1 MSTLPQADNNDHNA
15 AALVKKKSP
24 SVLQTSTN
32 SEQTM
37 GDEEVENPQQNRDD
51 DTEKVVQTPR
61 RPWWRQIID
70 YCLDQ
75 WLIFGLG
82 LAILLAWAFPSVG
95 KSGGYIRAEY
105 TVKWGAIAL
114 IFLLTGL
121 SLSTRHFLNQAL
133 NWHLHLVT
141 QVISFFAFSAV
152 VYAIIWAIIGSGN
165 TRLDRTVLG
174 GIITMG
180 VLPTTLGGLTG
191 IYVQMVKQLSA
202 CLFAPLIVG
211 QILQNV
217 SPERVKNISLKFKFS
232 YINQVLMLIL
242 VWSTFCNQ
250 FATRI
255 FWHVSSET
263 IILVAFLNVALY
275 LFMSLVCL
283 WSARPPLPR
292 AKSPLLPCFGGGE
305 AEEEP
310 AYMRSVRRLVKR
322 VTFDKKETAA
332 ICFCGAAK
340 GLVLGAPLI
349 SIMYSAYGNEIQSAV
364 TLPIA
369 LYQGT
374 QIAIAQISVRV
385 VKAWILRGEG
395 DEDVVVNNEE
405 KSEDHKGHATL
416 SSEHNKDT
424 AV

>member
-180 VLPTTLGGLTG
+180 VLPTTLYVSVSFVSRSARAREGTILTEFSQFVIFRASNVAMTRNAGGNVEAATAEVVVGNVIGVFLTPSLLSLYVKPLQNHGFTMPDASGSGGLTG

-202 CLFAPLIVG
+202 CLFAPL
-211 QILQNV
+211 V
-217 SPERVKNISLKFKFS
+217 SHISAMIHRV
-232 YINQVLMLIL
+232 LI
-242 VWSTFCNQ
+242 
-250 FATRI
+250 
-255 FWHVSSET
+255 
-263 IILVAFLNVALY
+263 
-275 LFMSLVCL
+275 
-283 WSARPPLPR
+283 
-292 AKSPLLPCFGGGE
+292 
-305 AEEEP
+305 
-310 AYMRSVRRLVKR
+310 
-322 VTFDKKETAA
+322 
-332 ICFCGAAK
+332 
-340 GLVLGAPLI
+340 
-349 SIMYSAYGNEIQSAV
+349 
-364 TLPIA
+364 
-369 LYQGT
+369 
-374 QIAIAQISVRV
+374 
-385 VKAWILRGEG
+385 
-395 DEDVVVNNEE
+395 
-405 KSEDHKGHATL
+405 
-416 SSEHNKDT
+416 
-424 AV
+424 

>member
-61 RPWWRQIID
+61 RLWWRQIID

-165 TRLDRTVLG
+165 TR
-174 GIITMG
+174 
-180 VLPTTLGGLTG
+180 

-263 IILVAFLNVALY
+263 IILVAFLNVGLY

-292 AKSPLLPCFGGGE
+292 AKSPLLPCFGGRE
-305 AEEEP
+305 VEEEP

-395 DEDVVVNNEE
+395 DEDVAVNNEE
-405 KSEDHKGHATL
+405 KSEDHKGHTTL
-416 SSEHNKDT
+416 SSGHNKDT
-424 AV
+424 VV